1 INDNNVH
8 GFYSLDKEFHLA
20 ISEASRNRV
29 LFDMS
34 RMLWEQ
40 RINLPYAGLD
50 EQSGDKNVLLN
61 LNKQHKA
68 IVDAMRQSDA
78 DSAYEGSL
86 EHLRYVRKIVGG

>member
-1 INDNNVH
+1 MP
-8 GFYSLDKEFHLA
+8 GLMSSLE
-20 ISEASRNRV
+20 I
-29 LFDMS
+29 
-34 RMLWEQ
+34 
-40 RINLPYAGLD
+40 
-50 EQSGDKNVLLN
+50 LN

>member
-1 INDNNVH
+1 MP
-8 GFYSLDKEFHLA
+8 GLMSSLETE
-20 ISEASRNRV
+20 I
-29 LFDMS
+29 
-34 RMLWEQ
+34 
-40 RINLPYAGLD
+40 
-50 EQSGDKNVLLN
+50 VLLN